1 MKLID
6 KSALVAKIENRIK
19 ELQNLQEENEAKLD
33 SIQKT
38 AVLLCIDE
46 CKVILSLLDTLEV
59 KEVDLEKETKK
70 WWKEHL
76 HLNPENEL
84 WMDAHQSIVFA
95 KHFFELGLKVNKS
108 LTWEDIANINEI
120 VSEILKECGEN
131 ILYNTQEDFCKE
143 VLKRFKAQK
152 VE

>member
-6 KSALVAKIENRIK
+6 KSALVAEIN
-19 ELQNLQEENEAKLD
+19 KLKKSHD
-33 SIQKT
+33 IWSYMGKRFHQDYET
-38 AVLLCIDE
+38 LLSFI
-46 CKVILSLLDTLEV
+46 DTLEV
-59 KEVDLEKETKK
+59 KEVDLEEETKK
-70 WWKEHL
+70 WWKERL
-76 HLNPENEL
+76 HLNPENQL

-143 VLKRFKAQK
+143 VLKRFKAMK
-152 VE
+152 EK

>member
-59 KEVDLEKETKK
+59 KEVDLEKEIKK
-70 WWKEHL
+70 YIRDNICGYCVPGTE
-76 HLNPENEL
+76 ET
-84 WMDAHQSIVFA
+84 A
-95 KHFFELGLKVNKS
+95 KYFFELGLKVNKS

-131 ILYNTQEDFCKE
+131 ILYDTQEDFCKE
-143 VLKRFKAQK
+143 VLNRFKAQK
-152 VE
+152 GEE